1 MELFDSFIGKMWV
14 FDKEEIAKASLAVR
28 LSMGDYISNKIKAG
42 GYEQDNLEIVGKYL
56 QLGST
61 CVIAG
66 ANIGMYSV
74 FTSQKANKGIVYSFE
89 PNFEIYKVLAQNS
102 ILYKNIKPFNFG
114 LHNKNSI
121 INYRGL
127 NFKVVV
133 GDEFLQHLDK
143 VDFIKIDVDGA
154 EVGVIQGLQELIKRS
169 PNLLM
174 LCEFSKVH
182 YELSGFTM
190 DQFFD
195 LIESLRFQYGRI
207 YKGTIDLKNA
217 KNQLMLVA
225 ANQHWNLLLWK
236 GIEPFWEV

>member
-1 MELFDSFIGKMWV
+1 MELFKSFIGDIWI

-28 LSMGDYISNKIKAG
+28 LSMGDYLSNKIRNG
-42 GYEQDNLEIVGKYL
+42 GYEYDSLKIIGEYL
-56 QLGST
+56 QPNMT
-61 CVIAG
+61 CIIVG

-74 FTSQKANKGIVYSFE
+74 FVSQKIDKGIVYSFE
-89 PNFEIYKVLAQNS
+89 PNFEIYKVLVKNS

-114 LHNKNSI
+114 LYNKKGTV
-121 INYRGL
+121 NYRDL
-127 NFKVVV
+127 SFNVNV
-133 GDEFLQHLDK
+133 GDDVLQNVEK

-169 PNLLM
+169 PKLLM

-195 LIESLRFQYGRI
+195 LVESLGFQYGRI
-207 YKGTIDLKNA
+207 YKGNIDLKNNKEELMKVA
-217 KNQLMLVA
+217 K
-225 ANQHWNLLLWK
+225 NQHWNLLLWK
-236 GIEPFWEV
+236 GIEPF